1 VVNPEHFLAAMREQR
16 FDPTPNMKI
25 LIAEDDTVSG
35 LTLEGALKAKG
46 HECTNVT
53 DGRQAWTTLQHSP
66 FSVLITDY
74 RMPEMDGF
82 ELARRI
88 RAANRPD
95 YTYIILLTAQS
106 SRANYLEAIQAG
118 VDDFLSK
125 PFDPDLLH
133 ARLHVAERIV
143 NLRQHV
149 KRLEGLLPICAS
161 CKKIRDAQDAW
172 HPIEV
177 YIARHSEAK
186 FTHGL
191 CPACAAKFLS
201 DAGMDPTGL
210 TKRDRS

>member
-1 VVNPEHFLAAMREQR
+1 
-16 FDPTPNMKI
+16 MKI
-25 LIAEDDTVSG
+25 LVAEDDVVAG
-35 LTLEGALKAKG
+35 LMLESALKARG
-46 HECTNVT
+46 HVCANVT

-82 ELARRI
+82 ELARRV
-88 RAANRPD
+88 RAASRPD

-106 SRANYLEAIQAG
+106 SRANYLEAIEAG

-143 NLRQHV
+143 KLRQHV
-149 KRLEGLLPICAS
+149 NQLEGLLPICAS

-172 HPIEV
+172 HPIEG

-191 CPACAAKFLS
+191 CPTCAKKCLK
-201 DAGMDPTGL
+201 DAGVDPTAL
-210 TKRDRS
+210 ANRVRS

>member
-1 VVNPEHFLAAMREQR
+1 
-16 FDPTPNMKI
+16 MKI
-25 LIAEDDTVSG
+25 LVAEDDNVSG
-35 LTLEGALKAKG
+35 LVLESALKARG
-46 HECTNVT
+46 HECARVT
-53 DGRQAWTTLQHSP
+53 DGRQAWKTLQHSA

-82 ELARRI
+82 ELARQI

-125 PFDPDLLH
+125 PFEPDLLY

-143 NLRQHV
+143 SLRQHV

-172 HPIEV
+172 HPIEG

-191 CPACAAKFLS
+191 CPTCAAKFLS
-201 DAGMDPTGL
+201 DAGMDPAAL
-210 TKRDRS
+210 TNRLRS